1 MAMLARLQH
10 LLERHHV
17 PYGMMPHAETFT
29 ARETKDA
36 LCVPGEKMAKTVI
49 VKAWG
54 RYIMLVLPADERVDL
69 AKVAKLLGANTVR
82 LATEGEMRTLFPDC
96 EIGAMPP
103 FGGLYDLEEWV
114 DHSMIQKRE
123 IVCEAGT
130 HREAITLRTGDFMAL
145 THPTVANFHTG
156 AARGAEGRAV
166 H

>member
-17 PYGMMPHAETFT
+17 PYCVMPHAETFT
-29 ARETKDA
+29 ARDTVDA
-36 LCVPGEKMAKTVI
+36 LCMPGETMAKSVI
-49 VKAWG
+49 VKARG
-54 RYIMLVLPADERVDL
+54 RYLMLVLPADERVDL
-69 AKVAKLLGANTVR
+69 AKVAALVGANTVR
-82 LATEGEMRTLFPDC
+82 LATEEEMRALFPDC

-103 FGGLYDLEEWV
+103 FGDLYDLEEWV

-130 HREAITLRTGDFMAL
+130 HREAITLQTGDFMAL
-145 THPTVANFHTG
+145 THPTVANFHAG
-156 AARGAEGRAV
+156 AAGRPGSRAT

>member
-10 LLERHHV
+10 LLEEHHV
-17 PYGMMPHAETFT
+17 PYCVMPHAETFT
-29 ARETKDA
+29 ARGTVEA
-36 LCVPGEKMAKTVI
+36 LCMPGEAMAKSVI
-49 VKAWG
+49 VKTGG
-54 RYIMLVLPADERVDL
+54 RYLMLVLPADERVDL
-69 AKVAKLLGANTVR
+69 AKVAALLGANTVR
-82 LATEGEMRTLFPDC
+82 LATEEEMRALFPDC

-103 FGGLYDLEEWV
+103 FGDLYDLEEWV
-114 DHSMIQKRE
+114 DHAMIQKRE

-156 AARGAEGRAV
+156 AARRPESRAT